1 MALPFPID
9 LRDRIV
15 TAGEA
20 GLSRRALAKRFVA
33 SHSAAIK
40 IVRRA
45 RETGRVALVKT
56 GDYRKPKLS
65 EHDEL
70 LHAAIA
76 QKPDRTLPDRCKAS
90 GGPGRTR
97 TCNQTVMSGRL

>member
-1 MALPFPID
+1 MPRRLVASGSEPPIEGGLRMALPFPID

-15 TAGEA
+15 TAGDA

-40 IVRRA
+40 IVRRS
-45 RETGRVALVKT
+45 REPGRVAPAKT

-70 LHAAIA
+70 
-76 QKPDRTLPDRCKAS
+76 RCRRAKTGS
-90 GGPGRTR
+90 DGGG
-97 TCNQTVMSGRL
+97 QM